1 MKAGNNSNKQKHNLK
16 QTVRLLYHQTT
27 LQQFSQVIIIMGVY
41 IDDNK
46 RVILT
51 VLTTT

>member
-1 MKAGNNSNKQKHNLK
+1 MKAGNYSNKQKHNLK